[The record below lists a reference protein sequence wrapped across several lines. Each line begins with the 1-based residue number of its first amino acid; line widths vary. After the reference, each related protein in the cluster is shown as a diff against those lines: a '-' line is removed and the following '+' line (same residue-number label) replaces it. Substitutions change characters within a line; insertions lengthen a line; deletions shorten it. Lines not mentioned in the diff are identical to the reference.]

1 MSEKTIFQKIIDR
14 EIPAP
19 LVYEDELVAAFND
32 INAQAPIHVLIVP
45 KKLIPRVGEAGAED
59 QATLGALLLAAG
71 KIADKLGIKEKPKAP
86 PAPAHIPT
94 LAPGKP
100 AKKARQPEQIIQYVQ
115 QTYVTIIQ
123 KMEVETLNQTN
134 NNDGDVNNAIQSN

>member
-32 INAQAPIHVLIVP
+32 VNPQAPIHVLIVP
-45 KKLIPRVGEAGAED
+45 KKPIPRVGEAVAED

-71 KIADKLGIKEKPKAP
+71 KIADKLEITDRSKGFRLVINHGKDAGESVPHMHVHLLAGRSLEWP
-86 PAPAHIPT
+86 P
-94 LAPGKP
+94 G
-100 AKKARQPEQIIQYVQ
+100 
-115 QTYVTIIQ
+115 
-123 KMEVETLNQTN
+123 
-134 NNDGDVNNAIQSN
+134 

>member
-32 INAQAPIHVLIVP
+32 VNPQAPTHILIVP

-71 KIADKLGIKEKPKAP
+71 KIADKLGIKDFRLVINHGKDAGESVPHLHVHLLAGRSLEWP
-86 PAPAHIPT
+86 P
-94 LAPGKP
+94 G
-100 AKKARQPEQIIQYVQ
+100 
-115 QTYVTIIQ
+115 
-123 KMEVETLNQTN
+123 
-134 NNDGDVNNAIQSN
+134 

>member
-32 INAQAPIHVLIVP
+32 INPQAPTHVLIVP
-45 KKLIPRVGEAGAED
+45 KKVIPRVGDAEAED

-71 KIADKLGIKEKPKAP
+71 KIADKLGVKPRDKGFRLVINHGKDAGETVPHMHVHLLAGRDLAWP
-86 PAPAHIPT
+86 P
-94 LAPGKP
+94 G
-100 AKKARQPEQIIQYVQ
+100 
-115 QTYVTIIQ
+115 
-123 KMEVETLNQTN
+123 
-134 NNDGDVNNAIQSN
+134 

>member
-19 LVYEDELVAAFND
+19 LVHEDEFCVAFND

-45 KKLIPRVGEAGAED
+45 RKVIPRVGEAVAED

-71 KIADKLGIKEKPKAP
+71 KVAQKLGVSDRSKGFRLVINHGRDAGESVPHMHVHLLAGRDLAWP
-86 PAPAHIPT
+86 P
-94 LAPGKP
+94 G
-100 AKKARQPEQIIQYVQ
+100 
-115 QTYVTIIQ
+115 
-123 KMEVETLNQTN
+123 
-134 NNDGDVNNAIQSN
+134 